1 MHTLLDFKYNKRMK
15 RDLYLKVII
24 GIGIWIAVVTIFGV
38 WEYNILQAEMVL
50 NDKLLSHDR
59 IVQTQ
64 APLAGGKVA
73 YVVEML
79 FWTVFIL
86 ALGYIWSKILFPHR
100 NLLEKVVFSFV
111 LGIFIMPIT
120 IFIPF
125 TAITIATVFSTL
137 IGATPPEFIGPTL
150 NNIVGMFVN
159 GHEQIYEFMNVFVL
173 LTIGLVIL
181 GIKQFSRKSY
191 SNSKAVPLA

>member
-1 MHTLLDFKYNKRMK
+1 MK

-24 GIGIWIAVVTIFGV
+24 GIGIWMAVVTIFGV

-73 YVVEML
+73 YVAEMF

-86 ALGYIWSKILFPHR
+86 ILGYIWSKILFPHR
-100 NLLEKVVFSFV
+100 NLLERIVFSFV

-137 IGATPPEFIGPTL
+137 VGVTPPAFIGPTL

-159 GHEQIYEFMNVFVL
+159 GHEQIYEFMNVFIL
-173 LTIGLVIL
+173 LIAGLVIL
-181 GIKQFSRKSY
+181 GMKQFFRKSH
-191 SNSKAVPLA
+191 SKPEVIPST

>member
-1 MHTLLDFKYNKRMK
+1 MHTPLSLSYTKVMK
-15 RDLYLKVII
+15 KDLYLKVII
-24 GIGIWIAVVTIFGV
+24 GIGVWMAVVTIFGV

-50 NDKLLSHDR
+50 NDKLLSYDR

-64 APLAGGKVA
+64 APFAGGKVA
-73 YVVEML
+73 YVVEMF

-86 ALGYIWSKILFPHR
+86 ALGYVWSKILFPHR
-100 NLLEKVVFSFV
+100 NLLEKIVFSFV

-173 LTIGLVIL
+173 LMAGLVIL
-181 GIKQFSRKSY
+181 GIKQFSQK
-191 SNSKAVPLA
+191 SNSEPKAMPSA